1 MLNIF
6 ILVFFAFTSNLP
18 GFSKDISSTIY
29 MGVENKIALHLNGCA
44 AEDINLKINSGSLFK
59 RDDSTY
65 SFIPQVEME
74 DLKLKL
80 YYKKV
85 LVEVKTVS
93 VKKIPDVAPY
103 FVGEKMGK
111 IKKSDISSLGKL
123 TFNYPKDYPEEM
135 KSVVYSFN
143 VFITD
148 LNGIAIYSGNMR
160 GDSFDGQITT
170 VISKLNKGGR
180 IIINNIIVQ
189 NLRSGHQR
197 INNSKEL
204 MVEE

>member
-6 ILVFFAFTSNLP
+6 ILVIFAVTSNLP

-29 MGVENKIALHLNGCA
+29 MGVENKITLHLNGCA
-44 AEDINLKINSGSLFK
+44 ADDINLKINSGSLFK

-93 VKKIPDVAPY
+93 VKKIPDVTPY

-111 IKKSDISSLGKL
+111 IKKSDINSLGKL

-135 KSVVYSFN
+135 KSVVYSFS

-148 LNGIAIYSGNMR
+148 INGVAIYSGNMR
-160 GDSFDGQITT
+160 GESLDGQITSM
-170 VISKLNKGGR
+170 IAKLNKGGR
-180 IIINNIIVQ
+180 IIINNIIVH
-189 NLRSGHQR
+189 NPRSGHQR

>member
-6 ILVFFAFTSNLP
+6 ILVIFAVTSNLP

-29 MGVENKIALHLNGCA
+29 MGVENKITLHLNGCA
-44 AEDINLKINSGSLFK
+44 TDDINLKINSGSLFK

-93 VKKIPDVAPY
+93 VKKIPDVTPY

-135 KSVVYSFN
+135 KSVVYSFS

-148 LNGIAIYSGNMR
+148 INGVAIYSGNMR
-160 GDSFDGQITT
+160 GESLDGQITSM
-170 VISKLNKGGR
+170 IAKLNKGGR
-180 IIINNIIVQ
+180 IIINNIIVH
-189 NLRSGHQR
+189 NPRSGHQR

>member
-6 ILVFFAFTSNLP
+6 ILVFFALTSNLP

-103 FVGEKMGK
+103 FEGEKMGK

-148 LNGIAIYSGNMR
+148 LNGVALYSGNMR